1 MKGQKKNPLY
11 KSFGYAFEGIF
22 TGIKK
27 ERNMKIHCLAMLC
40 VVAAGF
46 VFRISVSEWCICL
59 ILFGMI
65 LSLELVNTAMEAV
78 VDLVTEERRPLQS
91 CRRIQ
96 RRGQFSCGNYRSRSG
111 TFDFC
116 PESVRTYINKE
127 FHGKMKGETE

>member
-1 MKGQKKNPLY
+1 MKFVKGQKKNPLY

-27 ERNMKIHCLAMLC
+27 ERNMKIHCLAVLC

-78 VDLVTEERRPLQS
+78 VDLVTEERRPLAKLAKDTAAGAVL
-91 CRRIQ
+91 IAAIMAA
-96 RRGQFSCGNYRSRSG
+96 GVGLLIFV
-111 TFDFC
+111 
-116 PESVRTYINKE
+116 PKVLELI
-127 FHGKMKGETE
+127 

>member
-27 ERNMKIHCLAMLC
+27 ERNMKIHCLAVLC

-59 ILFGMI
+59 ILFGVI

-78 VDLVTEERRPLQS
+78 VDLVTEERRPLAKLAKDTAAGAVL
-91 CRRIQ
+91 IAAIMAA
-96 RRGQFSCGNYRSRSG
+96 GVGLLIFV
-111 TFDFC
+111 
-116 PESVRTYINKE
+116 PKVLELI
-127 FHGKMKGETE
+127 

>member
-22 TGIKK
+22 SGIKK
-27 ERNMKIHCLAMLC
+27 EQNMKIHCLAMLC

-78 VDLVTEERRPLQS
+78 VDLVTEERRPLAKLAKDTAAGAVL
-91 CRRIQ
+91 IAAIMAA
-96 RRGQFSCGNYRSRSG
+96 GVGLLIFV
-111 TFDFC
+111 
-116 PESVRTYINKE
+116 PKVLELI
-127 FHGKMKGETE
+127 